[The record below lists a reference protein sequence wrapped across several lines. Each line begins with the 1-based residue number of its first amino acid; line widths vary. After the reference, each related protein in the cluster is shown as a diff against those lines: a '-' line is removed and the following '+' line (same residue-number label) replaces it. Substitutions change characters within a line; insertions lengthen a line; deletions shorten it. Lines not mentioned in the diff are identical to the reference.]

1 MDLSAHA
8 CSLPN
13 LRDLTSLTPHLR
25 RHLIYR
31 SAAPTAA
38 SPAALAALRITTVF
52 DLRSETELARTLVVV
67 PPPAGVTRL
76 PVPVFAR
83 EDYTPEAIARRYAAY
98 AATDT
103 VAGFVR
109 AYRAILRAGGP
120 AFAHI
125 LRHVA
130 APAGPTPCL
139 VHCTAGKDRT
149 GVLCAIVL
157 ALCGVDDE
165 TIARE
170 YALTEEGLR
179 GERARIVARLR
190 EAPALDGDAEA
201 AERMLSSR
209 PESMLETL
217 KMLREEYGSVED
229 YVINVCGLSKE
240 EIAGIRR
247 NLGADTQA
255 PASSAL

>member
-1 MDLSAHA
+1 
-8 CSLPN
+8 P
-13 LRDLTSLTPHLR
+13 
-25 RHLIYR
+25 
-31 SAAPTAA
+31 
-38 SPAALAALRITTVF
+38 
-52 DLRSETELARTLVVV
+52 
-67 PPPAGVTRL
+67 
-76 PVPVFAR
+76 
-83 EDYTPEAIARRYAAY
+83 
-98 AATDT
+98 DT

-109 AYRAILRAGGP
+109 AYRAILRAAGP
-120 AFAHI
+120 AFAPV

-130 APAGPTPCL
+130 TPGGPAPCL

-165 TIARE
+165 TIAQE

-179 GERARIVARLR
+179 SERARMVARLKDV
-190 EAPALDGDAEA
+190 PALGGDAEA
-201 AERMLSSR
+201 AERMLSSK
-209 PESMLETL
+209 PESMRATL

-229 YVINVCGLSKE
+229 YVVNVCGLSRE
-240 EIAGIRR
+240 EIAGIRL